1 MSTFKAEL
9 EKRDQALADAREQLE
24 HMKKTRSLLTGGVL
38 VPGLGESYEAKM
50 AKAKTPEEREKLRA
64 LKKAGKLN

>member
-1 MSTFKAEL
+1 
-9 EKRDQALADAREQLE
+9 
-24 HMKKTRSLLTGGVL
+24 MKKTRNLLTGGVL